1 MANEL
6 GLLAKERQNLLQAE
20 LAAFLHNIGKCSEEF
35 IEQWSKESKEKPK
48 PHEEQF
54 FEQYASGCLLKL
66 VDNISAQS
74 QSLKDRSKNA
84 ATTKTQGLLSNSDK
98 ENIFWNLAIFLPP
111 PFDDRPGIDPNQ
123 RNSQE
128 PYRLG
133 FLADF
138 HKGFVK
144 LPSPPKRPGYNDDAI
159 TELLG
164 NCYRALAACHV
175 AHHLVSGEEKE
186 LAEPV
191 KREFLKPQSFDA
203 TWIATSYGY
212 ELKKLSSSA
221 HELAEGRN
229 KLLALLRELQPGTG
243 LDFERYQDFM
253 KCASPILVNALGE
266 TERPIN
272 DVRLWDLSHSTAS
285 FFKSGVAGLVC
296 SGETKDTLAASDI
309 YKKLHWRYLT
319 LSLDFFQFAASAQKI
334 IDVVARRDKL
344 DECYAVLK
352 KLLET
357 NYPLANEIYRDEY
370 GPVYLIPEADVL
382 SWDDGTE
389 TLREKI
395 LHCFRVPAHP
405 KYAQEGISEKII
417 DALPVF
423 HDQIEAGV
431 ENVPTLQ
438 KALAKREPLN
448 TAQPEEVQALWDKL
462 RSQNHFA
469 EVCPVCGLRP
479 VGCDDEAC
487 LNEIA
492 KDRKICAV
500 CLSRR
505 SGRAR
510 QWREENS
517 RRTIWIEE
525 AADENG
531 RAALICGRFN
541 LDGWLNGDHIR
552 GIKKNPSF
560 ARIQR
565 CWETTK
571 TFWEEIQDKHFPQVF
586 GDPRPRLV
594 ISASNLPDPKKLG
607 PFQACELK
615 LGNIFMNVV
624 FDRDNQVFISADNL
638 LAVAQALFGKRQKTN
653 SKKQTANGN
662 QRAGKEK
669 LSNPHEEAAERI
681 IEYLLANR
689 DRPLKNPGHYGETAE
704 ELGKIH
710 VDEAKIEKDDEG
722 YFPLI
727 PILRE
732 PATFMCIVPA
742 NKALTLAEVIKT
754 KYAKEMAKVRDRLP
768 LHLGIVFFQKYVPA
782 GAVLDAGR
790 RLLENAA
797 LLKEGAWQIQGATF
811 YNGNGHAVAIPQE
824 ACEIELHLHQPQT
837 KRYTKTRIALCL
849 DPKETDE
856 KKRWDK
862 IHPQL
867 RRADATNLET
877 LWAGMAKN
885 ETIYFAPSTFDYL
898 FLDAASRRFESI
910 LDKDAQRRFH
920 PLWGL
925 RHSPRPYDLEAL
937 TRFRELWLQLRAN
950 SLLSASKL
958 YGIRDLLARKIQDWH
973 VFAEPDD
980 TTAHAAYE
988 NLVEEI
994 LRKEFGYQLNHAYF
1008 AATKTAMMDGSFFD
1022 CLDLYL
1028 HILKE
1033 PVKPQN
1039 SRGNDHE

>member
-6 GLLAKERQNLLQAE
+6 TKLHAWVDQLLLAE
-20 LAAFLHNIGKCSEEF
+20 LAVFLHDFGKCAEKF
-35 IEQWSKESKEKPK
+35 IEQYSLE
-48 PHEEQF
+48 
-54 FEQYASGCLLKL
+54 YASKKSTYKPQFALGALALLAHQIPNPTPDL
-66 VDNISAQS
+66 QEAIRD
-74 QSLKDRSKNA
+74 
-84 ATTKTQGLLSNSDK
+84 ATYPDTSTLIDEAYKKGVLWK
-98 ENIFWNLAIFLPP
+98 EITLPP
-111 PFDDRPGIDPNQ
+111 PLDDRTVGTEKKLAAVGD
-123 RNSQE
+123 
-128 PYRLG
+128 PYR
-133 FLADF
+133 FSFFSDF
-138 HKGFVK
+138 HMRFVGTP
-144 LPSPPKRPGYNDDAI
+144 LI
-159 TELLG
+159 TEIFREA
-164 NCYRALAACHV
+164 YSALAVCHLS
-175 AHHLVSGEEKE
+175 HHLASGEEKLAKGLSKRLQPRDATFVSTAFGFE
-186 LAEPV
+186 SSKLAASGTFLNDERTKLLNLLRDELGSKPMSREFYQRFLRDAQDVFQQALAE
-191 KREFLKPQSFDA
+191 
-203 TWIATSYGY
+203 T
-212 ELKKLSSSA
+212 
-221 HELAEGRN
+221 N
-229 KLLALLRELQPGTG
+229 
-243 LDFERYQDFM
+243 
-253 KCASPILVNALGE
+253 
-266 TERPIN
+266 RPLN
-272 DVRLWDLSHSTAS
+272 DVRLWDVSHSATS
-285 FFKSGVAGLVC
+285 LFKSAVAGLVC
-296 SGETKDTLAASDI
+296 SGKDKDALPIGFHND
-309 YKKLHWRYLT
+309 LHWRYLT
-319 LSLDFFQFAASAQKI
+319 LSFDFFQFAASAQKI

-344 DECYAVLK
+344 DECYAALK
-352 KLLET
+352 RLLET
-357 NYPLANEIYRDEY
+357 DYPLANEIYRDEY
-370 GPVYLIPEADVL
+370 GPVYLIPAAKVL
-382 SWDDGTE
+382 DWDDGNE

-395 LHCFRVPAHP
+395 LQCFRAPAHP

-423 HDQIEAGV
+423 NDEVEAGV
-431 ENVPTLQ
+431 ENMPTLQ
-438 KALAKREPLN
+438 KALEKREPLN
-448 TAQPEEVQALWDKL
+448 TAQPEEVQVLWEKL
-462 RSQNHFA
+462 NSQNRHA

-479 VGCDDEAC
+479 VGCDDEAQ

-510 QWREENS
+510 QWRDEKKS
-517 RRTIWIEE
+517 QRTIWIEE

-552 GIKKNPSF
+552 SIKKNPSF

-571 TFWEEIQDKHFPQVF
+571 TFWREIQEEVFPQVF
-586 GDPRPRLV
+586 CDPRPRLV
-594 ISASNLPDPKKLG
+594 ISASNLPDPRKLG

-624 FDRDNQVFISADNL
+624 FDRENSAFISADNL
-638 LAVAQALFGKRQKTN
+638 LAMAQALSFKQQK
-653 SKKQTANGN
+653 ANGKE
-662 QRAGKEK
+662 QEASGKSQVATGKPSDPYEQ
-669 LSNPHEEAAERI
+669 AAERI
-681 IEYLLANR
+681 LEYLLDKR
-689 DRPLKNPGHYGETAE
+689 DRQLKNPGHYGETAE
-704 ELGKIH
+704 ELGTIH
-710 VDEAKIEKDDEG
+710 VEDVKIEKDDDG

-727 PILRE
+727 PILSE

-754 KYAKEMAKVRDRLP
+754 KYAKEMGKVRDRLP

-797 LLKEGAWQIQGATF
+797 LLKEGAWQIQNTTF
-811 YNGNGHAVAIPQE
+811 YNGNGHAVATLQE

-837 KRYTKTRIALCL
+837 KRCTKTRIALCL
-849 DPKETDE
+849 DPKETDD
-856 KKRWDK
+856 KKRWDE

-867 RRADATNLET
+867 RRADATDLET
-877 LWAGMAKN
+877 VWAGKAKN
-885 ETIYFAPSTFDYL
+885 EPIYFAPSTFDYL

-925 RHSPRPYDLEAL
+925 RRSPRPYDLDAL

-980 TTAHAAYE
+980 ATAHAAYE
-988 NLVEEI
+988 NLVEEV
-994 LRKEFGYQLNHAYF
+994 LRKEFGYQPDHAYF
-1008 AATKTAMMDGSFFD
+1008 AATQAAMMDGSFFD

-1033 PVKPQN
+1033 PFKPQN
-1039 SRGNDHE
+1039 SRGKNHE